1 MNAIVSRLADIVGDA
16 ILTDVQVSGVTPVA
30 PGFIRVTLHD
40 QGFADKRWSPGDKL
54 QLRPYRGS
62 LSLRTYTPIA
72 WDNANATT
80 QLIGWATD
88 HGPGGRWFGEVAD
101 RDTCSVFGPRR
112 SVELGK
118 TGDEVV
124 FVGDESTIGLACV
137 VRDLRPDAPLVF
149 EAVDPGALA
158 AALDAL
164 GFGERVVVAK
174 DEDRTLLLE
183 QVREAAASRPG
194 PVDVVAGGDAAT
206 VRAVRSSVRSWPS
219 APRRVHGKPYWSEG
233 RSGLD

>member
-124 FVGDESTIGLACV
+124 FVGDASMSPYEITVPGGSV
-137 VRDLRPDAPLVF
+137 
-149 EAVDPGALA
+149 EHMNEEPGAAWLKRVTDIYEHA
-158 AALDAL
+158 VWLNPVPPDHWDWTPSIKLVKDIMGGRMYPLTLD
-164 GFGERVVVAK
+164 
-174 DEDRTLLLE
+174 
-183 QVREAAASRPG
+183 
-194 PVDVVAGGDAAT
+194 
-206 VRAVRSSVRSWPS
+206 
-219 APRRVHGKPYWSEG
+219 
-233 RSGLD
+233 GLDKAMRELMR